1 MLELWRTGTLMNIDD
16 LKYEAQCA
24 ASEIE
29 IDWESLENPSY
40 RRDFL
45 GTLTRV
51 REFVPELES
60 MYNRLTN
67 GKSVAT
73 NDETPLDYKELEKYT
88 DLVGE
93 ELLAA
98 YVLLEVYHKFE
109 MVEAVINA
117 DQNNPLDK
125 SE

>member
-1 MLELWRTGTLMNIDD
+1 MNLDEL
-16 LKYEAQCA
+16 KHEAQHA
-24 ASEIE
+24 AGEIE
-29 IDWESLENPSY
+29 LDWDSLSNPSY

-45 GTLTRV
+45 GTLQRV
-51 REFVPELES
+51 REFVPELER
-60 MYNRLTN
+60 MYTQLTS

-73 NDETPLDYKELEKYT
+73 GEVSPLDFKDLERYT

-117 DQNNPLDK
+117 DRNGGLDNAD
-125 SE
+125 

>member
-1 MLELWRTGTLMNIDD
+1 MNIDE

-29 IDWESLENPSY
+29 LDWDSLNNPSY

-45 GTLTRV
+45 GTLQRV
-51 REFVPELES
+51 REFVPELER
-60 MYNRLTN
+60 MYTKLTS

-73 NDETPLDYKELEKYT
+73 DEDTPLDFNDLEKYT

-93 ELLAA
+93 ELLSA

-117 DQNNPLDK
+117 DRNNPLDNA
-125 SE
+125 E

>member
-1 MLELWRTGTLMNIDD
+1 MNIDD

-24 ASEIE
+24 ANDIE
-29 IDWESLENPSY
+29 IDWENLNNPSY

-45 GTLTRV
+45 GTLQRV
-51 REFVPELES
+51 RDFVPELEQ
-60 MYNRLTN
+60 MYTKLTS
-67 GKSVAT
+67 GKSVAS
-73 NDETPLDYKELEKYT
+73 DEETPLNYKELEKYT

-117 DQNNPLDK
+117 DRNTPLDNAD
-125 SE
+125 

>member
-1 MLELWRTGTLMNIDD
+1 MNIDE
-16 LKYEAQCA
+16 LKHEAQHA
-24 ASEIE
+24 AGEIE
-29 IDWESLENPSY
+29 IDWDSLSNPTY

-45 GTLTRV
+45 GTLQKV

-60 MYNRLTN
+60 MYTKLIS

-73 NDETPLDYKELEKYT
+73 DEQTPLSSDDLEKYT

-117 DQNNPLDK
+117 DRNGGLDFAD
-125 SE
+125 

>member
-1 MLELWRTGTLMNIDD
+1 MNLDE
-16 LKYEAQCA
+16 LKYEAQHA

-29 IDWESLENPSY
+29 IDWESLNNPTY

-45 GTLTRV
+45 GTLQKV
-51 REFVPELES
+51 RDFVPELES
-60 MYNRLTN
+60 MYTKLTS

-73 NDETPLDYKELEKYT
+73 DDASPLDFKDLEKYT
-88 DLVGE
+88 DIVGE

-117 DQNNPLDK
+117 DQNNPLDNAD
-125 SE
+125 